1 MFKHISIDPVQPA
14 CFQVCCVDCSETSTD
29 ESKDE
34 FGYGTTEDDNN
45 HKQE

>member
-1 MFKHISIDPVQPA
+1 VLIAVKPA
-14 CFQVCCVDCSETSTD
+14 ED